1 MLKRLAVTC
10 LFFVLVAAS
19 VYPALTATAP
29 EGASLPE
36 RITPDTPCPVAGCT
50 QPDGG
55 CHAAAAAPVPDG
67 GFVMLCPKVEGCADA
82 TCHAWDRL
90 TAHYRRPS
98 DSSMNLW
105 ILAPVL
111 FTVGLVLLVRKIR

>member
-1 MLKRLAVTC
+1 MPKRLVITF

-19 VYPALTATAP
+19 VYPALAATAP
-29 EGASLPE
+29 DGASFLE
-36 RITPDTPCPVAGCT
+36 RITPDTPCPVVGCT
-50 QPDGG
+50 QLDGA

-67 GFVMLCPKVEGCADA
+67 SFTMLCPKVKGCSDIA
-82 TCHAWDRL
+82 CHAWDRL
-90 TAHYRRPS
+90 TAHYRKPS

-111 FTVGLVLLVRKIR
+111 FTVGLVLVVRKIR